1 MFLSDLDTLD
11 SSAVFFMV
19 EVGNLT
25 HMLRKRKSMQ
35 ARHIWLLRLDFQDLA
50 LFAVSLVPR
59 M

>member
-25 HMLRKRKSMQ
+25 HMPLKRKSLQ
-35 ARHIWLLRLDFQDLA
+35 ARHIWLFRLDFQDLE